1 MGYEINVWIVFIP
14 KSHVWY
20 EVQMACLW
28 LLCVFWESELMPFGG
43 CLRDF
48 DILSVISSK
57 SPTPQLGLDQSW
69 YRARSSEYCWYT
81 YIDEMLDI
89 YLLSIWG
96 DEKKSNDS
104 LEVVREQACC
114 LSWPWIYR
122 SDLTISLHYSHLYN
136 LWVYEADIVDLFL
149 FCIFF
154 TFILH
159 D

>member
-69 YRARSSEYCWYT
+69 YRARSSENCWYT

-89 YLLSIWG
+89 LTIKLK
-96 DEKKSNDS
+96 DEKR
-104 LEVVREQACC
+104 VVG
-114 LSWPWIYR
+114 
-122 SDLTISLHYSHLYN
+122 LTWN
-136 LWVYEADIVDLFL
+136 
-149 FCIFF
+149 C
-154 TFILH
+154 TTT
-159 D
+159 

>member
-1 MGYEINVWIVFIP
+1 MCDVFLLESQVWIEDDTT
-14 KSHVWY
+14 Y
-20 EVQMACLW
+20 LR
-28 LLCVFWESELMPFGG
+28 LLCVFWWREPMPFAW
-43 CLRDF
+43 CLWGF
-48 DILSVISSK
+48 DGLILASSK
-57 SPTPQLGLDQSW
+57 SRTQQAGPNWSR
-69 YRARSSEYCWYT
+69 YKARSSERCWYT

-104 LEVVREQACC
+104 LEVVQEQACC

-136 LWVYEADIVDLFL
+136 LWVYEADVVDLF
-149 FCIFF
+149 FFAFFF